1 MLSSHAI
8 TQLVHEYGLAL
19 VFLVPALQAVGVPLL
34 PGGTAIIAAALY
46 AAAHGLPITGVI
58 AAGAAGALAGGM
70 AGYVLGRWRGEGLLL
85 WLGRR
90 LRQDPVRVQSVRA
103 EFVRRG
109 TVWLFIGRFIGG
121 IRNVTGLLAGA
132 SGMPLWRFVV
142 VSAAAAIAWA
152 SLNGLGYYW
161 FGQAVL
167 RASTP
172 IKVVLI
178 VVGIAWL
185 LVSLH
190 LLRRRALSAS
200 RMPPGER
207 DPVPARATAR

>member
-1 MLSSHAI
+1 VSSHAI

-19 VFLVPALQAVGVPLL
+19 VFLVPVLQAVGVPLL

-46 AAAHGLPITGVI
+46 AATAHGLPIAGVI
-58 AAGAAGALAGGM
+58 AAGAAGALAGGV

-85 WLGRR
+85 WIGRR

-109 TVWLFIGRFIGG
+109 TAWLFIARFIGG

-132 SGMPLWRFVV
+132 SGMPLRRFVV

-152 SLNGLGYYW
+152 SLNGLEYYW
-161 FGQAVL
+161 FGQAL
-167 RASTP
+167 LAAGTP

-190 LLRRRALSAS
+190 LVRRRALSAPQ
-200 RMPPGER
+200 MPPAER
-207 DPVPARATAR
+207 GPDPARATAR